1 MFFRFA
7 HHHDHCHGPHGMGR
21 GSSHGR
27 HDHHTSRHGWD
38 PRGRTRMFEQGDLR
52 FVVLRLLGEKPA
64 HGYEIIKRVEA
75 LFGGAY
81 APSPGIVYPT
91 LTLLEEQGLI
101 EVVEAEGPRK
111 LYGLTE
117 AGRAERDRMAEDID
131 RVFGRMDEL
140 RRRYGGGDAPEVRR
154 AMENLGA
161 ALRLRMARGQANGKP
176 LDASAVTAIL
186 DEAARRIETL

>member
-1 MFFRFA
+1 MFFRFG
-7 HHHDHCHGPHGMGR
+7 HHHRHPHHCHGPHGTGR
-21 GSSHGR
+21 GGSHHPGF
-27 HDHHTSRHGWD
+27 D
-38 PRGRTRMFEQGDLR
+38 PRGRSRMFEQGDLR
-52 FVVLRLLGEKPA
+52 FVVLRLLGEKAA

-101 EVVEAEGPRK
+101 AVVEAEGPRK

-117 AGRAERDRMAEDID
+117 AGRAELDRAQADVG
-131 RVFGRMDEL
+131 RVFGRMDEM
-140 RRRYGGGDAPEVRR
+140 RRRYGGGDAPEIRR

-161 ALRLRMARGQANGKP
+161 ALRLRMARGDVDP
-176 LDASAVTAIL
+176 SHVTAIL
-186 DEAARRIETL
+186 DEAARRLETM

>member
-7 HHHDHCHGPHGMGR
+7 HHHHHCHGPHGMGR
-21 GSSHGR
+21 GSSHGGH
-27 HDHHTSRHGWD
+27 HDSRSRHGWD

-52 FVVLRLLGEKPA
+52 FVVLRLIGEKPA
-64 HGYEIIKRVEA
+64 HGYEIIKRVGS

-81 APSPGIVYPT
+81 TPSPGIVYPT

-117 AGRAERDRMAEDID
+117 AGRAERDRCAQDIA
-131 RVFGRMDEL
+131 RVFGRIDEL
-140 RRRYGGGDAPEVRR
+140 RKRYGGGDTPEIRR

-161 ALRLRMARGQANGKP
+161 ALRLRMARGDV
-176 LDASAVTAIL
+176 DASAVTAIL

>member
-7 HHHDHCHGPHGMGR
+7 HHHHHCHGPHGMGR
-21 GSSHGR
+21 GGSH
-27 HDHHTSRHGWD
+27 DSRQSRSGFD

-52 FVVLRLLGEKPA
+52 FVVLKLLGDKPS
-64 HGYEIIKRVEA
+64 HGYEIIKAVEA

-101 EVVEAEGPRK
+101 AVVESEGPRK

-117 AGRAERDRMAEDID
+117 AGRAERDRSAGDIA
-131 RVFGRMDEL
+131 RVFGRIDEL
-140 RRRYGGGDAPEVRR
+140 RRRYGGGEAPEIRR

-161 ALRLRMARGQANGKP
+161 ALRLRLARGDI
-176 LDASAVTAIL
+176 DASRVTAIL
-186 DEAARRIETL
+186 DEAARRIETM